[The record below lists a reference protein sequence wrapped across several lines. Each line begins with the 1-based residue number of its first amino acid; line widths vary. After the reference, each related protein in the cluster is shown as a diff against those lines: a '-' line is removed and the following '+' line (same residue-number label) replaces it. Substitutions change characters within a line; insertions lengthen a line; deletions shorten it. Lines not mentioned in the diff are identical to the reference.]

1 MLKITL
7 DYNVLIYNEEGS
19 TALTAVELRAIAE
32 MLDRSD
38 LHCAVTA
45 VIRRDNEAD
54 HDDARRH
61 RLARRIASFPL
72 VGQAPFRL
80 DVSRLGGPDVFVPET
95 GKGLANAIEA
105 VLWSGG
111 GLRNKRVSNRATDV
125 DHLLLHT
132 QAARDVFVTYDRRL
146 LDRRD
151 ALVELG
157 IQVARASEV
166 LRQLDDG

>member
-19 TALTAVELRAIAE
+19 TTLTAVEFQAIADI
-32 MLDRSD
+32 LDRPD

-80 DVSRLGGPDVFVPET
+80 DVSRLGGPDGLVSEA
-95 GKGLANAIEA
+95 GKSLASAIEA

-125 DHLLLHT
+125 DHLLLHA
-132 QAARDVFVTYDRRL
+132 QAARDVFVTYDRRM

-151 ALVELG
+151 ALAALG

-166 LRQLDDG
+166 VHQLDDG